1 MMIKNE
7 FNQLENFHVYCERL
21 SRKNNSNLYRLEK
34 FTGLKLLQ
42 EEELK
47 EIRDVILSV
56 SGEISRLPSKI
67 SLGCDCNKEL

>member
-7 FNQLENFHVYCERL
+7 YDQSEDFQVYCERL
-21 SRKNNSNLYRLEK
+21 SRKNNSTLYRLEK
-34 FTGLKLLQ
+34 YTGLKLLQ
-42 EEELK
+42 KEELK

-67 SLGCDCNKEL
+67 SLGCGCNKKL